1 MPNTKS
7 AAKQVRVTASNR
19 ERNKAARSRVKTSLH
34 RATKAIS
41 EQAPKEARSEVMSA
55 VSALDKA
62 SEKGIIHPNK
72 AARQKSRLMKKLN
85 QVPPAK
91 GK

>member
-1 MPNTKS
+1 LPNTKS
-7 AAKQVRVTASNR
+7 ATKQVRVTASNR

-34 RATKAIS
+34 RAAKAIN
-41 EQAPKEARSEVMSA
+41 EQTPEEARSEAISA

-62 SEKGIIHPNK
+62 AEKGIMHPNK
-72 AARQKSRLMKKLN
+72 AARQKSRLMKKLGKA
-85 QVPPAK
+85 QPAK